1 LGASTVNGNALVN
14 EPNPAAQKPAQK
26 RRQHEHAY
34 WEALRARAYALRAEG
49 KTHEQIAAE
58 LGTALS
64 TVSRWLR
71 QPVVSAY
78 VARHRRIHELA
89 RAGWSNAAIAAEVGM
104 RADSVRKIRARCAEA
119 TAGGRPDPAA
129 PLGVLDRAAR
139 RARIVALSEA
149 GRNNSQIARQI
160 GVTPAAVCRML
171 ARARRQSKA
180 AAVKGGEI
188 AP

>member
-1 LGASTVNGNALVN
+1 MAERVN
-14 EPNPAAQKPAQK
+14 EPNRAAQK
-26 RRQHEHAY
+26 RRQHQHEHAY

-71 QPVVSAY
+71 QPVVHAP
-78 VARHRRIHELA
+78 VARYRRIGERA

-119 TAGGRPDPAA
+119 EVLAHGHKGEAPAGA
-129 PLGVLDRAAR
+129 PLDVLDRAAR

-149 GRNNSQIARQI
+149 GLNNSQIARQI
-160 GVTPAAVCRML
+160 GVTPSSVCQML

-180 AAVKGGEI
+180 LEDEM
-188 AP
+188 P